1 MIMPS
6 PKRVSEAAPVQVYL
20 DRQSRDR
27 LDRLTERL
35 ETTRSDVLRRG
46 LIALERESSEP
57 GSHPV
62 LKLAT
67 AAEAGAAALP
77 YDVAREHDRFLA
89 SVHQPAPRK
98 APARRSARTRG

>member
-1 MIMPS
+1 MSP

-35 ETTRSDVLRRG
+35 EMTRSDVLRRG
-46 LIALERESSEP
+46 LIALERESSDP
-57 GSHPV
+57 SLHPV
-62 LKLAT
+62 LKLAAS
-67 AAEAGAAALP
+67 AADTGAALQ

-89 SVHQPAPRK
+89 SVAEVAPG
-98 APARRSARTRG
+98 ARRRSSRKGG